1 MIGTVVVDGYTYQIT
16 QLTLRDS
23 HLVIMAWHHGPVR
36 PCTSEPATVFGKDGT
51 GICQS
56 WLTTIT
62 PSEAAC
68 DNVGIQLKI
77 KIIYM
82 ETEPA

>member
-16 QLTLRDS
+16 HIILRES
-23 HLVIMAWHHGPVR
+23 YLVIQAWHHGPVR
-36 PCTSEPATVFGKDGT
+36 PCTGEPAAVFGEDGI

-62 PSEAAC
+62 PREAAC
-68 DNVGIQLKI
+68 DNVGIELRI
-77 KIIYM
+77 KMVHM
-82 ETEPA
+82 ETI